1 MSNTNLF
8 EIQKTRKL
16 PSPEFLHRKKQT
28 DINRLVREI
37 LIKEC
42 QFRNCTLFNED
53 IQKRIYEKELGELYF
68 QLMKPV
74 REKSNFPETVN
85 FPKSV
90 NP

>member
-37 LIKEC
+37 LFKEY
-42 QFRNCTLFNED
+42 QFKTAKPFIED
-53 IQKRIYEKELGELYF
+53 IQKRIYEKELGELYY
-68 QLMKPV
+68 QLMKPFK
-74 REKSNFPETVN
+74 EKSNFPETVD